1 MKKIFLLLIAAM
13 VISCS
18 TTGPQITTGDEKS
31 KSILAAFDS
40 YLANDYSWADTLY
53 SPEILIYINSVEAV
67 DVKTNIAGLA
77 SHHELFSDISI
88 TGPSEEGGAYV
99 QTTNY
104 NNNAGVWSHA
114 WFVWKATGK
123 ATGKTIQIPVHVAYK
138 WDNNGSISETYLFS
152 DQAPQLAEIN
162 ASQMQ

>member
-1 MKKIFLLLIAAM
+1 MKKIILLLVATM

-18 TTGPQITTGDEKS
+18 TTGPQITTGDAKS

-53 SPEILIYINSVEAV
+53 SPEISIYINSVEPV
-67 DVKTNIAGLA
+67 DIKTNIAGLA

-88 TGPSEEGGAYV
+88 NSPVGEGGAYV

-104 NNNAGVWSHA
+104 NNDAGVWSHA
-114 WFVWKATGK
+114 WFVWKGTGK
-123 ATGKTIQIPVHVAYK
+123 ATGKTIEIPVHVAYK
-138 WDNNGSISETYLFS
+138 WDNKGTITETYLFS